1 MIVTMYTAIVL
12 LVPVCNVWLLQCTD
26 IVLLVPVCNVWLL
39 QCTNHTLHTGTRRT
53 IAVYIV
59 TIIHYILEQEEQYL
73 YIVTIIHYILE
84 QEEQ

>member
-26 IVLLVPVCNVWLL
+26 IVVHCN
-39 QCTNHTLHTGTRRT
+39 NHTVHTGTRRP
-53 IAVYIV
+53 IV
-59 TIIHYILEQEEQYL
+59 L